1 MKFMKKLT
9 ALSVACLMGLTLTGC
24 GGNGSTD
31 DTITVYSR
39 DASSGT
45 REAFRK
51 GKRHERNV
59 AGWCRNGRQ
68 QR

>member
-45 REAFRK
+45 REAF
-51 GKRHERNV
+51 
-59 AGWCRNGRQ
+59 
-68 QR
+68 

>member
-24 GGNGSTD
+24 GGNDQESETD
-31 DTITVYSR
+31 GTDTH
-39 DASSGT
+39 G
-45 REAFRK
+45 
-51 GKRHERNV
+51 RNV